1 VPVKMMIPNEPEV
14 YEAGSRPHAYADAN
28 YAREPT
34 TRKSD
39 DTKEL
44 TNCRYGHVRNRR
56 ANQNIRQ
63 GEVPIL

>member
-1 VPVKMMIPNEPEV
+1 MMIPNEPEV

-39 DTKEL
+39 DTK
-44 TNCRYGHVRNRR
+44 
-56 ANQNIRQ
+56 
-63 GEVPIL
+63 